1 MQNKSFYIFYI
12 GLQLSSRHPSHSVLL
27 NTIPWSA
34 AWSIK
39 SVGKCALFL
48 FLHIYSLVPI
58 ICLVVLLCQNISF
71 GGYERWERKVEFMGI
86 NLNRSLWNCVY
97 EYIIVWCWAPF
108 LLGVVL
114 LYYTQYIGT
123 TCRRSKFH
131 SNNSKKLTN
140 IISILFLSTYCFFF
154 RSLGLQGLLFS
165 KQIMSYSMDRVTRN
179 HPPVSSTTITIDF
192 WNKTIHKY
200 SYNTV

>member
-58 ICLVVLLCQNISF
+58 ICLVVLLSQNISF
-71 GGYERWERKVEFMGI
+71 RGYERWERKVEFMGI

-97 EYIIVWCWAPF
+97 EYVHSLVSGAIP
-108 LLGVVL
+108 VL

-123 TCRRSKFH
+123 VQHVAGQSFIQT
-131 SNNSKKLTN
+131 
-140 IISILFLSTYCFFF
+140 I
-154 RSLGLQGLLFS
+154 Q
-165 KQIMSYSMDRVTRN
+165 RN
-179 HPPVSSTTITIDF
+179 
-192 WNKTIHKY
+192 
-200 SYNTV
+200 